1 MRKVNYKVDS
11 NNIVISWREIPFNFN
26 EPYIEIDDNIDI
38 HIGIDE
44 IIDGKLIRH
53 TRKYNNRKKIAIER
67 ESIVNSIY
75 TYKKMLSDSDYKAL
89 KFFEGELSEEE
100 YLPIK
105 QQRSE
110 WRKLINELEVRLIE
124 LNDSLLN

>member
-1 MRKVNYKVDS
+1 
-11 NNIVISWREIPFNFN
+11 
-26 EPYIEIDDNIDI
+26 
-38 HIGIDE
+38 
-44 IIDGKLIRH
+44 
-53 TRKYNNRKKIAIER
+53 
-67 ESIVNSIY
+67 
-75 TYKKMLSDSDYKAL
+75 MLSDSDYKAL